1 MLFVDNIN
9 TSTIKATGAPKL
21 YNLTRPQVSPVM
33 VAAIYNSPTAA
44 ALPSATLIRKKIATA
59 QSHNFLEMTNT
70 GTSGSFSRVRCSCR
84 RRDDILRKLATETT
98 RREAAVSRLMVA

>member
-1 MLFVDNIN
+1 MLFEDNIN
-9 TSTIKATGAPKL
+9 INTIKAPGASKL
-21 YNLTRPQVSPVM
+21 NNLLLSQVSLVV
-33 VAAIYNSPTAA
+33 VALIYNSPTAA

-70 GTSGSFSRVRCSCR
+70 GTSGSFSRVRCSCK

-98 RREAAVSRLMVA
+98 RREAAVSRLMMA